1 MDDPPFYRDDLQAY
15 YDMRI
20 SAGDEQPTAMSK
32 TKRHFKIR
40 SLTVTPTGEVRSPG
54 IVDNP
59 DQPEVPAA
67 GPPEGGEEPPEGPPE
82 DPGGGSQMGDEDPA
96 GKDKPPAPK
105 SKDRNVPNEAIDEAW
120 FAYLDTN
127 RAIELFE
134 PEVSEHFD
142 ADELSAWEAP
152 DLEEH
157 WRPAHLPQRNR
168 SGPDADVSRENAQLY
183 ERFQRLV
190 NMRAGELRAHLRS
203 AALREAIA
211 TTRRSKRGPL
221 VEGQKA
227 ARYVLRMKSLPL
239 AEWNED
245 MWEHCR
251 KVVTF
256 IERTRRNNAPLLDEA
271 GHASRKLITLR
282 TWGHNPTVRATV
294 SEEEIEPLLAYPR
307 ALHRYL
313 DATPGLGPV
322 AIVSEKAGA
331 PPFDSLKKGKVKLTD
346 KERGEVMKRKA
357 VWHHG
362 PGGSESSAVWKA
374 RVGNRTWFV
383 TNTHRAYNARPSLD
397 GAVTAYHRGIKQT
410 A

>member
-20 SAGDEQPTAMSK
+20 SVGDEPPMAMSQ
-32 TKRHFKIR
+32 TKRKFKVK
-40 SLTVTPTGEVRSPG
+40 SLIVTPTGEVRSPG

-67 GPPEGGEEPPEGPPE
+67 PPEGEAPPEEPADDESP
-82 DPGGGSQMGDEDPA
+82 GSQTGDEDPHGKDA
-96 GKDKPPAPK
+96 GKGAQE
-105 SKDRNVPNEAIDEAW
+105 SLDEAW
-120 FAYLDTN
+120 IDFLDGD
-127 RAIELFE
+127 AEFDLFE
-134 PEVSEHFD
+134 FVMPD
-142 ADELSAWEAP
+142 SALGFWEAP

-168 SGPDADVSRENAQLY
+168 SGSEADLSRDNAQLY
-183 ERFQRLV
+183 EKFQRLV

-203 AALREAIA
+203 SALREAIA

-221 VEGQKA
+221 LEGQKA
-227 ARYVLRMKSLPL
+227 ARYVLRMKATPL
-239 AEWNED
+239 SEWTDETWD
-245 MWEHCR
+245 RCR
-251 KVVTF
+251 RVVTF
-256 IERTRRNNAPLLDEA
+256 IERTRRNSTPLIDET
-271 GHASRKLITLR
+271 GRASRKLIALR

-294 SEEEIEPLLAYPR
+294 TEAEVEPLLEHPR

-322 AIVSEKAGA
+322 ALLHERERA
-331 PPFDSLKKGKVKLTD
+331 PAMDVLKKGKVQMSD
-346 KERGEVMKRKA
+346 EERSEVMDREA

-362 PGGSESSAVWKA
+362 PDGEETPAVWKSE
-374 RVGNRTWFV
+374 VGDRTWYV
-383 TNTHRAYNARPSLD
+383 TNTHRAYQARPSLA
-397 GAVTAYHRGIKQT
+397 GAVSAYHRGIKQT